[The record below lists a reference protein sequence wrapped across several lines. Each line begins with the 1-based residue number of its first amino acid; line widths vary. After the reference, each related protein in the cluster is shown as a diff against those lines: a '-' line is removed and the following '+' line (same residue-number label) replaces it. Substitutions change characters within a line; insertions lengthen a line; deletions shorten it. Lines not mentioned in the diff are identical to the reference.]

1 LSEVPNALSPKSK
14 KANCCQT
21 ILGPRDLAV
30 VVGERAPYRRPDPGT
45 EIDLRASTNVVRVP
59 ESESATDYGICGK
72 PQQAFLY
79 PAMNV
84 EITGRVVRPR
94 LVQVKHVSM
103 ATKSD
108 LDSPHHEGGLDARH
122 ELDSVATRLLPV
134 LSARV
139 VLWVCQ
145 YLR

>member
-1 LSEVPNALSPKSK
+1 MSEVPNAPSPESK
-14 KANCCQT
+14 KANDCQT
-21 ILGPRDLAV
+21 ILGPHDLAV
-30 VVGERAPYRRPDPGT
+30 VVGERVLYRRYDPGT
-45 EIDLRASTNVVRVP
+45 EIDLRVSTNVVRVT
-59 ESESATDYGICGK
+59 ESESVTDYEICGE

-79 PAMNV
+79 LLMNV
-84 EITGRVVRPR
+84 EILGRVVRPR
-94 LVQVKHVSM
+94 LVQVKHVSV

-108 LDSPHHEGGLDARH
+108 LVSPHHEGGLDARH

-134 LSARV
+134 LSARE